1 MADVQSSLV
10 AQGSGSMAKALS
22 IAGMIV
28 AGLFVLIFGA
38 DLILKVPFGRKEMVA
53 DIGFLTSALILA
65 YLSWNAFRDSR

>member
-1 MADVQSSLV
+1 MEDVRSSLV
-10 AQGSGSMAKALS
+10 VQGSGPMAKALS

-38 DLILKVPFGRKEMVA
+38 DLILKVPFSRKEIAA
-53 DIGFLTSALILA
+53 DVGFLVSSLILA